1 MNTKNVIN
9 HELYLQELAAHLL
22 SATDSEHMTLILK
35 NLLTASEI
43 DEVSKRLQIIKLLRT
58 GMPQRQIAETLGVGI
73 ATVTRGSRALKS
85 EP

>member
-1 MNTKNVIN
+1 MNTKNTVN
-9 HELYLQELAAHLL
+9 HDLYLQELVTHLL
-22 SATDSEHMTLILK
+22 SASDSEHMTLILK